1 MTSGGGKIAT
11 EQGRI
16 LSCLYDGLLDM
27 NEKNNRFE
35 EKRHEALN
43 MISSVWLIS
52 NHLVYY

>member
-52 NHLVYY
+52 NLVYY